1 MKHRCNNYYNWFSGN
16 PAIAPQPANAEVAL
30 NDSPVAVVNVHGRGP
45 IVLICEHASRYIPDP
60 FGALGLSP
68 EDQLRHIAWDLG
80 ALGLASELSAM
91 LDAPLVHATYSRLLL
106 DLNRPIDA
114 SDSIVETS
122 EGTVIPGNVGID
134 PPHRELRQQRIYA
147 PFHAELDALVDRRIA
162 SGLPTCVVSIHS
174 FTPRYHGID
183 RPWHVGVISRNDR
196 SLADALLAAL
206 GAEPG
211 LCVGDNLPY
220 GPQDG
225 VYHSLERHGEARG
238 LRGAMIEVRNDL
250 LDDADSRKR
259 WAQTLRRTLE
269 SALREIATTS

>member
-16 PAIAPQPANAEVAL
+16 YAIAPQLASAEVAL
-30 NDSPVAVVNVHGRGP
+30 KNPPVAVRNLHGRGP
-45 IVLICEHASRYIPDP
+45 VVLICEHASRFIPDS
-60 FGALGLSP
+60 FDALGLSP
-68 EDQLRHIAWDLG
+68 QDQARHIAWDIG
-80 ALGLASELSAM
+80 ALGLADELSEM

-114 SDSIVETS
+114 PDSIVETS
-122 EGTVIPGNVGID
+122 EGTPIPGNIGID
-134 PPHRELRQQRIYA
+134 RSQRELRQRQIYA

-174 FTPRYHGID
+174 FTPRYHGVD

-206 GAEPG
+206 RAEPG

-250 LDDADSRKR
+250 LDDAPSRKR
-259 WAQTLRRTLE
+259 WAQTLRRTIE
-269 SALREIATTS
+269 SALREIAATS

>member
-1 MKHRCNNYYNWFSGN
+1 M
-16 PAIAPQPANAEVAL
+16 AL

-45 IVLICEHASRYIPDP
+45 IVLICEHASRYIPNP

-68 EDQLRHIAWDLG
+68 EDQLRHIAWDIG
-80 ALGLASELSAM
+80 AQGLASELSAM

-196 SLADALLAAL
+196 SLADALLTAL
-206 GAEPG
+206 RAEPG

>member
-1 MKHRCNNYYNWFSGN
+1 MQN
-16 PAIAPQPANAEVAL
+16 L
-30 NDSPVAVVNVHGRGP
+30 HGRGP
-45 IVLICEHASRYIPDP
+45 IVLICEHASRLIPDQ

-68 EDQLRHIAWDLG
+68 SDQARHIAWDLG
-80 ALGLASELSAM
+80 ALGLAGELSVM

-114 SDSIVETS
+114 TDSIVQSS
-122 EGTVIPGNVGID
+122 EGTAVPGNVGLD
-134 PPHRELRQQRIYA
+134 AAQRELRQRRIYA
-147 PFHAELDALVDRRIA
+147 PFHAELDALVDRRIGL
-162 SGLPTCVVSIHS
+162 GLPTCVVSIHS

-183 RPWHVGVISRNDR
+183 RPWHVGVISRHDR

-206 GAEPG
+206 RAEPG

-225 VYHSLERHGEARG
+225 VFHSVERHGEARG

-250 LDDADSRKR
+250 LDDAQARTR

-269 SALREIATTS
+269 AALRAMEPATDRTPR

>member
-1 MKHRCNNYYNWFSGN
+1 M
-16 PAIAPQPANAEVAL
+16 AVL
-30 NDSPVAVVNVHGRGP
+30 NLHGRGP
-45 IVLICEHASRYIPDP
+45 IVLICEHASHFIPDS

-68 EDQLRHIAWDLG
+68 QDQLRHIAWDIG
-80 ALGLASELSAM
+80 ALALAGELSAM

-114 SDSIVETS
+114 GDSIVETS
-122 EGTVIPGNVGID
+122 EGTVIPGNVGLD
-134 PPHRELRQQRIYA
+134 ASQRQLRQRRIYG
-147 PFHAELDALVDRRIA
+147 PFHAQLDALVDQRIA

-174 FTPRYHGID
+174 FTPRYHGVD
-183 RPWHVGVISRNDR
+183 RPWHVGVISRDDR
-196 SLADALLAAL
+196 LLADALLAAL
-206 GAEPG
+206 RSEPG

-250 LDDADSRKR
+250 LDHADARRR
-259 WAQTLRRTLE
+259 WAQILRRALE
-269 SALREIATTS
+269 SALRQTATTH